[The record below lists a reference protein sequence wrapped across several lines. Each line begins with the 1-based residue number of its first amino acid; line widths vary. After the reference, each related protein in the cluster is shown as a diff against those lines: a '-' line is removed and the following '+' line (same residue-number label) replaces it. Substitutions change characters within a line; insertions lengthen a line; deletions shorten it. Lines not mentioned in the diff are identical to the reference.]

1 MDFCKKIF
9 PQKINTEDK
18 LIKELSDIKALLEY
32 QLGKPPLTSLEI
44 ELKEDRKKEEY
55 RQGMSHD
62 NSYKIYRI
70 NNGQNFIDTKGY
82 NITFLFVP
90 AGDYQLKFG
99 LDNDWIKSTEIQRGD
114 VFFLKFD
121 GIYIQGT
128 IPGNDPLVIYVG

>member
-18 LIKELSDIKALLEY
+18 LIKELSDIKALMEY

-55 RQGMSHD
+55 RQGISHD
-62 NSYKIYRI
+62 NSYKIHRI
-70 NNGQNFIDTKGY
+70 SNGQHFIDTKGH
-82 NITFLFVP
+82 NITLLFVP
-90 AGDYQLKFG
+90 AGNYKIKFG
-99 LDNDWIKSTEIQRGD
+99 LENDWINSNELQRGD

-121 GIYIQGT
+121 GIYTDGN
-128 IPGNDPLVIYVG
+128 IPVNTPLVLYVG